1 MRQLY
6 ETLELPGEVLDY
18 HFALQGCCAG
28 LWRHRQE
35 ELWVFAV
42 LEHLCWLDIRLVQTY
57 SDMMQVPNERSF
69 LVVITLQHLLAL
81 YEQEGY
87 FYEALQVAEI
97 ASKLNQQMPD
107 SNASSHVLST
117 LKRKRRTEMTQ
128 SERLSAESFLEN
140 AFLRWILAPAVKPE
154 IADHVKPQHDVPWA
168 GHTYRV
174 DYAIIGQTSLIAIEL
189 DGFAFHSG
197 RNAFSYDRLRQND
210 LHAAGWITVR
220 FSYDM
225 IRLEPGR
232 CVVQLQAVLNQ
243 DPLLATFVLARPV
256 IEQPDMDPDPLAG
269 LTPLLRSIREMPSSY
284 FDSIRNKLHL
294 KTLRKCQTEA
304 FAALGNYFR
313 SGGTNAAC
321 VMSVGAGKTALGV
334 VTCLAFTK
342 RRAMVITPGS
352 VIRGTFEKAF
362 DYQTIGNVLYGLPG
376 GSLIPGCKPPRV
388 LTLDRDEGPIRSVSC
403 DDLLDADI
411 LITNFHSLGSG
422 EDSADLLGKLRPD
435 DIDLIVVDE
444 AHIAAAES
452 YQRAFRHFR
461 GACTLLMS
469 ACFQRLD
476 GKPIDADVV
485 YRYRLIDSIADG
497 NAKNLRVHRFAP
509 EAEETTYEMVWSDGS
524 REEIVGR
531 DALLEIIRDE
541 RKLARITAKSD
552 TSIRQ
557 VMCAVKSA
565 LLQQTELLFPVKP
578 RVLFSALGE
587 RHAEQI
593 ARIAEEHGIPCASL
607 HYSMTD
613 ARIKATRARFE
624 QESGDLQGIVQL
636 RMLGQGYD
644 FPPITLV
651 VPMRPYGS
659 FSEFYQFVGRGIRVL
674 LHPALTGRVGPE
686 EQFLDVIYHAE
697 LGLDEHIET
706 IYRENDMDPLTVH
719 ELPADGSPSDPS
731 GEVAG
736 TRGQETANRLD
747 AFVLFERGAIERRI
761 VHDEERVEQRRVE
774 REQEALAQRY
784 ASYVQATTTP
794 VTFEQFVQVMRQLS
808 E

>member
-1 MRQLY
+1 M
-6 ETLELPGEVLDY
+6 
-18 HFALQGCCAG
+18 
-28 LWRHRQE
+28 
-35 ELWVFAV
+35 AV
-42 LEHLCWLDIRLVQTY
+42 YDT
-57 SDMMQVPNERSF
+57 
-69 LVVITLQHLLAL
+69 
-81 YEQEGY
+81 
-87 FYEALQVAEI
+87 
-97 ASKLNQQMPD
+97 
-107 SNASSHVLST
+107 
-117 LKRKRRTEMTQ
+117 
-128 SERLSAESFLEN
+128 LSAESFLEY

-154 IADHVKPQHDVPWA
+154 IADRVEPQRAVTWA

-174 DYAIIGQTSLIAIEL
+174 DYAIVGQNNLIAIEL
-189 DGFAFHSG
+189 DGFAFHGS
-197 RNAFSYDRLRQND
+197 RDAFSYDRLRQNE
-210 LHAAGWITVR
+210 LHAAGWVAVR

-225 IRLEPGR
+225 IRLEPAR
-232 CVVQLQAVLNQ
+232 CVAQLQAMLDR
-243 DPLLATFVLARPV
+243 DPLLTTFVILHPA
-256 IEQPDMDPDPLAG
+256 IESPIMDPDPLFG
-269 LTPLLRSIREMPSSY
+269 FTPAPRRTREMLSSY

-294 KTLRKCQTEA
+294 KTLRECQAEA
-304 FAALGNYFR
+304 FVALGNYFR

-352 VIRGTFEKAF
+352 VIRGTFDKAF
-362 DYQTIGNVLYGLPG
+362 DYQTVGNVLYSLPG
-376 GSLIPGCKPPRV
+376 GPLIPGCKPPRV
-388 LTLDRDEGPIRSVSC
+388 LTLDRDEGSIRSVSRN
-403 DDLLDADI
+403 DLLTADI

-422 EDSADLLGKLRPD
+422 DDPDDLLKKLNSD

-452 YQRAFRHFR
+452 YQRAFRHFK
-461 GACTLLMS
+461 GARTLLMS

-476 GKPIDADVV
+476 GRPINADVV

-509 EAEETTYEMVWSDGS
+509 EAEETTYEMAWPDGS

-531 DALLEIIRDE
+531 SALIGIIQDE

-552 TSIRQ
+552 ISIRQ
-557 VMCAVKSA
+557 IMHAVKSA
-565 LLQQTELLFPVKP
+565 LIHQTELLYPVKP

-593 ARIAEEHGIPCASL
+593 ARIAEEHGIPCAYL

-636 RMLGQGYD
+636 KMLGQGYD
-644 FPPITLV
+644 FPPITIV

-659 FSEFYQFVGRGIRVL
+659 FSEFYQFIGRGIRVI
-674 LHPALTGRVGPE
+674 LHPALTGRVGPG

-719 ELPADGSPSDPS
+719 ELPVAGGTSDRPID
-731 GEVAG
+731 VAG
-736 TRGQETANRLD
+736 TRGQEMANRLD
-747 AFVLFERGAIERRI
+747 AFVLFEHGAIERRI
-761 VHDEERVEQRRVE
+761 VHDEQRVEQRRME

-784 ASYVQATTTP
+784 ASYAQTTTTP